1 MAGPLA
7 GLKVL
12 ELGQLVAGPF
22 AARLLGEFGAEVIK
36 IEPPGKGDPL
46 RTWRKLHDGT
56 SLWWRVQARNK
67 LSVAVDLRVA
77 AGQEIIRRLA
87 KSSDILIE
95 NFKPGTMERWG
106 LDYETLSANNPGL
119 IMMRLSGFGQTGPMR
134 DLPGFGAI
142 GESMGGMRYL
152 TGFEDRTPA
161 RMNLSIGDS
170 LAGMHGVMGALMALH
185 ERNRSGQGQVID
197 TALYE
202 SVFNMMESLIPEY
215 AYDGTIRERTGS
227 NLSGIVPSNTY
238 LSRDRVHVIIA
249 ANGDSIFVRLMNLIG
264 RPDLASDPSLA
275 HNAGRASRAR
285 ELDEVIGRW
294 CSSHDADEV
303 IRLLRSANVPNG
315 NIYSA
320 ADIYSDP
327 QYRAREM
334 IVERHLPDGQ
344 PISMPGIVPKLSR
357 TAGEVG
363 VPGPELGQHTHEILI
378 RCGYSETEIER
389 LSAQAVIQ
397 L

>member
-1 MAGPLA
+1 MSGPLT
-7 GLKVL
+7 GIKVL

-46 RTWRKLHDGT
+46 RAWRKLHDGT

-67 LSVAVDLRVA
+67 LSVAVDLRVP
-77 AGQEIIRRLA
+77 AGQAIVRRIA
-87 KSSDILIE
+87 QTADILIE

-106 LDYETLSANNPGL
+106 LDYQRLSTNNPGL
-119 IMMRLSGFGQTGPMR
+119 IMVRLSGFGQSGPMR
-134 DLPGFGAI
+134 DMPGFGAI

-152 TGFEDRTPA
+152 TGFEDRIPA

-170 LAGMHGVMGALMALH
+170 LAGLHGVMGAMMALH
-185 ERNRSGQGQVID
+185 ERHQSGIGQVVD

-215 AYDGTIRERTGS
+215 GYDGTVRQRTGS

-238 LSRDRVHVIIA
+238 LSRDQVHIIIA

-264 RPDLASDPSLA
+264 RPDLASDPALE
-275 HNAGRASRAR
+275 HNAGRAIRSH
-285 ELDEVIGRW
+285 ELDDVIGRW
-294 CSSHDADEV
+294 CASHDAADV
-303 IRLLRSANVPNG
+303 VRLLQSADVPTG

-320 ADIYSDP
+320 ADIFKDA

-334 IVERHLPDGQ
+334 IIEQSLPDGQ
-344 PISMPGIVPKLSR
+344 PISVPGVVPKLSR
-357 TAGEVG
+357 TPGDVG
-363 VPGPELGQHTHEILI
+363 SPGPELGQHTREVLTRYGFSEAEIDAFDAA
-378 RCGYSETEIER
+378 G
-389 LSAQAVIQ
+389 VVQ